1 LGAILLRMLVFRSLL
16 FSVLVTVFG
25 TVGLFLMVLFGSNQ
39 IVNRFEPK
47 EPAEYYQA
55 TKLKPAPASVDS
67 MQVMDW
73 NIKFGGARIDFFFDC
88 YGDRV
93 HMTEAEVLKNLEG
106 LANKINHEN
115 PDVLILQEVDI
126 TGARVAGVNQVQWLL
141 DHTQMNYAVYA
152 SQWDAYIPKY
162 DLGRVNSGNAI
173 LSRWPL
179 DSAVR
184 VALPQMQEK
193 PWLERYFYL
202 RRNLLE
208 ARVNAPNKPLWVVA
222 THLEAYCKDSTR
234 FKQLRILEKTVRKH
248 TQRGDVV
255 LFGGDLNTLAPGT
268 KKLKGFDDS
277 VCPDEE
283 FVMDDY
289 TAEREW
295 LSPYYKTYYEAIP
308 LAEYQ
313 QDEKRYY
320 SHTVNGKGF
329 WNRRLDYLFSNKP
342 LKNGRIHQ
350 GNQPNEMPTMPLSD
364 HAPLTT
370 TLFWAR

>member
-1 LGAILLRMLVFRSLL
+1 MLVFRSLL
-16 FSVLVTVFG
+16 FSVLITVFG
-25 TVGLFLMVLFGSNQ
+25 AGGLFLVVLFGSNQ
-39 IVNRFEPK
+39 IVNRFAPK
-47 EPAEYYQA
+47 EPAEYFQA

-67 MQVMDW
+67 LQIMDW

-106 LANKINHEN
+106 LAKKINHEN

-162 DLGRVNSGNAI
+162 GLGRVNSGNAI

-208 ARVNAPNKPLWVVA
+208 ARLKVPNKDFWVVA
-222 THLEAYCKDSTR
+222 THLEAYCKDNTR
-234 FKQLRILEKTVRKH
+234 LLQLQILNKTVRKH
-248 TQRGDVV
+248 IQRGEAV

-295 LSPYYKTYYEAIP
+295 LAPFYKTYNEAIP

-370 TLFWAR
+370 TLYWLD